1 MFIEGRK
8 TDTNSELHS
17 GFTLIELLVAIALTG
32 IIMSALLTVFF
43 SFIQSQATSQD
54 RSDALESVRFMLS
67 DIAREVSFGSNYRC
81 PGSAATCACLIFT
94 DQLNRRVKI
103 QRAANGV
110 VEKSVKLYDSAP
122 NDCSSGNWAPLTD
135 TSTNIT
141 ALSFEIE
148 TDSNKQPRVKIS
160 ADAEY
165 DYDGTQQTFSVKTQI
180 TKRILEPS
188 QNVASTFRIGSESN
202 IADDSV
208 NFAVFTERSS
218 SDSTVVCKTGDGFE
232 LGGAAASACERKQSP
247 VAAEFTTKGLYVL
260 TDSRLIFFIP
270 QADIDSALQASGATT
285 DSGTAVYRKFG
296 TTSGGETIQ
305 KKPSRVVGYRGC
317 KICNDNPNN
326 ITSLHQGERYL
337 YARGFNGSVYQVWD
351 GASATIYATRR
362 VTGGV
367 IRNTMSHISTLSQ
380 PDGHHRLFTLF
391 RDADGINKLRLYTIH
406 SSDFGKSY
414 LTNRD
419 ILSDSDSTA
428 QPCEEFVGIPNSGSA
443 RCRQLWPDDSDSTN
457 VAPANLKTA
466 LSSISLASIDRL
478 QVLNISNTNIAPTDS
493 IHIWYF
499 SGGKK
504 HLLSFKGD
512 RPTGQTEYKLQNR
525 ASQSGANHPDT
536 LLASGGPFSYSNGLN
551 TYTFVCDS
559 AGALCNIDPFTLP
572 STAPSAS
579 VGANN
584 KIALPSGIR
593 FLDSGRD
600 TTPHLH
606 FNGYPIGVDNKGRLI
621 YFKNTFNSTRFSDNN
636 AYFTAPVYNTTAKRV
651 LCDALPYKND
661 PTDSERTRQ
670 VAFEYISKKHP
681 SRDIVALVGAVVRD
695 NTTMHEV
702 FLLVPT
708 DKTARVQFGQEDT
721 TVCGRTG
728 SEEYVERFHLD
739 APTGE
744 SGLAFDLIRLRGFE
758 FKDTK

>member
-32 IIMSALLTVFF
+32 IIMSALLAVFF

-81 PGSAATCACLIFT
+81 PGSAATCACLTFT

-110 VEKSVKLYDSAP
+110 VEKSVKLYDNAP

-135 TSTNIT
+135 TSTDIT

-148 TDSNKQPRVKIS
+148 TDRNKQPRVKIS

-165 DYDGTQQTFSVKTQI
+165 DYDGTQQTFSVKTQV

-188 QNVASTFRIGSESN
+188 QSVASTFRIGSESN

-208 NFAVFTERSS
+208 NFAAFTERGGG
-218 SDSTVVCKTGDGFE
+218 DTTVVCKTGDGFE

-270 QADIDSALQASGATT
+270 QADIDSALQASGAI
-285 DSGTAVYRKFG
+285 SAGSRTAVYRKFG
-296 TTSGGETIQ
+296 ATSGGITIQ
-305 KKPSRVVGYRGC
+305 KNPSRVVGSGGC
-317 KICNDNPNN
+317 KICNNNPNN
-326 ITSLHQGERYL
+326 IVSLHQGYKYL
-337 YARGFNGSVYQVWD
+337 YARGFNGSVYIIFAGD
-351 GASATIYATRR
+351 RATEKTTYAYRAFP
-362 VTGGV
+362 GGV
-367 IRNTMSHISTLSQ
+367 TRNTINHINTQARASSY
-380 PDGHHRLFTLF
+380 HLFTLF
-391 RDADGINKLRLYTIH
+391 RNADGVNKLRLYTV
-406 SSDFGKSY
+406 SGGFLVD
-414 LTNRD
+414 RD
-419 ILSDSDSTA
+419 RLSDSDSNA
-428 QPCEEFVGIPNSGSA
+428 MPCAEFVGVPTSESTSD
-443 RCRQLWPDDSDSTN
+443 RCRQLWPDDSDSTD

-478 QVLNISNTNIAPTDS
+478 QVVNDS
-493 IHIWYF
+493 IHLWYF

-504 HLLSFKGD
+504 HLLSFKGRD
-512 RPTGQTEYKLQNR
+512 PAPNYTLQNR
-525 ASQSGANHPDT
+525 ASQSGANHPNT
-536 LLASGGPFSYSNGLN
+536 LLASGGPFSYGNGLN
-551 TYTFVCDS
+551 KYTSVCDS
-559 AGALCNIDPFTLP
+559 AGALCNIDPFTA
-572 STAPSAS
+572 STTASAS
-579 VGANN
+579 VGTNN
-584 KIALPSGIR
+584 KIALPSDVR

-621 YFKNTFNSTRFSDNN
+621 YFKNTFNSTTFDNN
-636 AYFTAPVYNTTAKRV
+636 AAYFTAPVFNRTAGRV

-661 PTDSERTRQ
+661 PRDSERTRQ

-708 DKTARVQFGQEDT
+708 ARVTKAQFGRKDAIERD
-721 TVCGRTG
+721 TVCGGTG